1 MALVARTRVINK
13 RDWYLLLLG
22 ELLRKGGEGRS
33 IGNLPFAA
41 IAETKV
47 YLFVRRYLWKTRE
60 FVAEGNRF
68 VANLIFRFFLSTK
81 KLTNFSRKLIE
92 NNLSI
97 YIK

>member
-68 VANLIFRFFLSTK
+68 VANLIFRFFLSEGIDEF
-81 KLTNFSRKLIE
+81 FS
-92 NNLSI
+92 
-97 YIK
+97 

>member
-22 ELLRKGGEGRS
+22 ELLRKGGGRW
-33 IGNLPFAA
+33 IGNLPFTA

-68 VANLIFRFFLSTK
+68 VANLIVRFFLSEGIDEF
-81 KLTNFSRKLIE
+81 FS
-92 NNLSI
+92 
-97 YIK
+97 